1 MAVVARRKD
10 RLERLAQEIQ
20 EDGGKT
26 FAIEADITDQEQ
38 AAARFE
44 DVQIL
49 QSEDIADAVVYIV
62 TRPRHVAINEILIR
76 PTEQEG

>member
-1 MAVVARRKD
+1 MRD
-10 RLERLAQEIQ
+10 EIR
-20 EDGGKT
+20 EK
-26 FAIEADITDQEQ
+26 

>member
-1 MAVVARRKD
+1 LRD
-10 RLERLAQEIQ
+10 EIR
-20 EDGGKT
+20 
-26 FAIEADITDQEQ
+26 EQ

-49 QSEDIADAVVYIV
+49 QSEDIAYAVVYIV